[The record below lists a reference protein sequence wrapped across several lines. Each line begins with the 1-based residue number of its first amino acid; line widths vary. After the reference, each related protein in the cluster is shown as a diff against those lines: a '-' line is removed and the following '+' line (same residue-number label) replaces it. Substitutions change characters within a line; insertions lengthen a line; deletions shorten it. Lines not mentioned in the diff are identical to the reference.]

1 MSSAVV
7 LAQAAI
13 DSVLL
18 GGIYVVIAIGLSL
31 SFGVTR
37 LINFA
42 HGELVMLGGYGAF
55 WLFTLLHLDP
65 LLTILPLAVIGAVAG
80 AVLFRGMVGRVVAAP
95 RVNQI
100 LLTFGLALVLQNL
113 ALLLWTGNDRS
124 VSPDYAARSIE
135 LGAGVIV
142 PVASLVAF
150 GVAVV
155 LVTGLFLWLRWTE
168 LGRASRALSE
178 NPVAAVLMGIDV
190 NRMYAVAF
198 GISAGLG
205 VASGVV
211 LSIIVPITPFMGL
224 PLLVKGFC
232 IIVLGGLGSLAGTVL
247 GAFVLATVETLVS
260 YFVPDGGGWSTVAS
274 LAILFLV
281 LVAKPQGLLGGV
293 ADA

>member
-1 MSSAVV
+1 MNTALV

-18 GGIYVVIAIGLSL
+18 GGTYVVIAIGLSL

-55 WLFTLLHLDP
+55 WLFTIFHLDP
-65 LLTILPLAVIGAVAG
+65 LITIVPLAVCGAVIG
-80 AVLFRGMVGRVVAAP
+80 AVLFRGMVSRVIAAP

-100 LLTFGLALVLQNL
+100 LLTFGLALVLQNA
-113 ALLLWTGNDRS
+113 ALLLWTGNERS
-124 VSPDYAARSIE
+124 VSPDYAARSLD
-135 LGAGVIV
+135 LGGGLIV
-142 PVASLVAF
+142 PVASLAAF
-150 GVAVV
+150 GVAVL
-155 LVTGLFLWLRWTE
+155 LVGGLFVWLRWSE
-168 LGRASRALSE
+168 LGRASRALAE
-178 NPVAAVLMGIDV
+178 NRVAAVLMGIDV
-190 NRMYAVAF
+190 NRMYAIAF

-205 VASGVV
+205 VASGAV
-211 LSIIVPITPFMGL
+211 LSIIVPVTPFMGL

-247 GAFVLATVETLVS
+247 GAFVLAAAETLVS
-260 YFVPDGGGWSTVAS
+260 YYVPDGDGWATVVS
-274 LAILFLV
+274 LGVLFLV
-281 LVAKPQGLLGGV
+281 LVIKPQGLLGRV